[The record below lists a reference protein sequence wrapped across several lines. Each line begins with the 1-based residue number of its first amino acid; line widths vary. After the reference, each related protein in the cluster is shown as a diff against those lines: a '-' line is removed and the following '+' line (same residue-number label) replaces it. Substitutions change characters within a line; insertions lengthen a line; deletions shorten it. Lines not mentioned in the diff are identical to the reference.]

1 MFSNN
6 QKISLRQIRRLLM
19 LDLFGISSLLLPGLL
34 SKSAGTDGIFCIGA
48 ALVLAL
54 AYIWILGQVIKRM
67 EGDYYSCMKKLTG
80 TIISDLLMLF
90 YLFFFLLLSAF
101 VLYQLT
107 GMVRAWLLPEG
118 SYGVICFLVLLLAAY
133 ATIRG
138 IEGRARIYEILFW
151 FLLAPLLLMLAL
163 AVRGINPDYWTPVFV
178 SSWQGFGQGTLQ
190 VFVFFLPV
198 FFIFF
203 LKPYCAKPE
212 KICSCAR
219 WAVGAAAGM
228 NGVIYLILLGNFQVK
243 ATGALARPVITL
255 MSMVK
260 LPGGFFA
267 RMDAFMTAIWF
278 FSLFAL
284 MNTGVFYSSHIL
296 KELFREKKTH
306 YSLLAVLA
314 LSFGLARWFYTYHNA
329 DNIYAWYLKNLALPV
344 LVALPLVL
352 LVLLAFQ
359 RRRDKGE
366 PGEGKM
372 LRKSASRL
380 GAEPSVPDV
389 KSKGLR
395 KANLVIHRKQR
406 QLQKVLVFLLS
417 MFLLCTVNGCS
428 IRELEDRGFP
438 LAIGMDK
445 NEDGMALSFDFPDLS
460 EASEGKNPSGKPV
473 SFSVEAG
480 AYYEAQKAYENNT
493 NKVLDYNH
501 LKAIVISQEF
511 AADGKALRDMLSWL
525 EREEVVAPNTCLFFA
540 KEQASEILTLTEET
554 SGSVGKYLEQMV
566 ETQEDFKENKVMT
579 IGKLMNQWHNQNEI
593 LLIPVLINNGG
604 VPSITEYAVM
614 DAFVYKGNI
623 SVEKAMKSFLCQ
635 NLLSHFLYRLSS
647 GEVLEIRDIKASVKI
662 EPEGNGTLVTIGL
675 TGDAQVKMEAEGQTM
690 TRGQLKKK
698 LNRQLAA
705 SLTQTA
711 KELLREPGMDLSNSF
726 IRLGGY
732 QRELYEK
739 YNQDY
744 TSYQENLS
752 IQFQVDMNMINE

>member
-48 ALVLAL
+48 AFVLAL
-54 AYIWILGQVIKRM
+54 VYIWILGKVIKGM

-163 AVRGINPDYWTPVFV
+163 AVRGINPDYWTPVFE
-178 SSWQGFGQGTLQ
+178 SDWQGFGQGTLQ

-198 FFIFF
+198 FFILF
-203 LKPYCAKPE
+203 LKPYCTKPE

-228 NGVIYLILLGNFQVK
+228 NCAIYLILLGNFQVK

-284 MNTGVFYSSHIL
+284 MNTGVFYSGHIL

-306 YSLLAVLA
+306 YSLLTVLV
-314 LSFGLARWFYTYHNA
+314 LTFGLAQWFYTYHNA
-329 DNIYAWYLKNLALPV
+329 DNVYAWYLKNLALPV

-352 LVLLAFQ
+352 LALLAF
-359 RRRDKGE
+359 RKRGR
-366 PGEGKM
+366 
-372 LRKSASRL
+372 LRKKGRL
-380 GAEPSVPDV
+380 KKTSVF
-389 KSKGLR
+389 
-395 KANLVIHRKQR
+395 
-406 QLQKVLVFLLS
+406 FLAAV
-417 MFLLCTVNGCS
+417 LLCMGNGCS

-445 NEDGMALSFDFPDLS
+445 NEDGMALSFDFPDMS

-511 AADGKALRDMLSWL
+511 AADGKALREMLSWL

-579 IGKLMNQWHNQNEI
+579 IGKLMNQWHNQNEL

-604 VPSITEYAVM
+604 VPSITEYAIM

-623 SVEKAMKSFLCQ
+623 SVEKAMKAFLCQ
-635 NLLSHFLYRLSS
+635 NLLSHFLYRLNS
-647 GEVLEIRDIKASVKI
+647 GEVLEIRNIKASMEI
-662 EPEGNGTLVTIGL
+662 GPEEDGALVTIGL
-675 TGDAQVKMEAEGQTM
+675 TGDAQVKMEGEGQAM

-698 LNRQLAA
+698 LNRQLTE
-705 SLTQTA
+705 SLTKTA
-711 KELLREPGMDLSNSF
+711 EELLEEPGMDLSNSF

-732 QRELYEK
+732 HRELYKK

-744 TSYQENLS
+744 SNYLECLS
-752 IQFQVDMNMINE
+752 LRFQVDMNMINE